1 MFAIG
6 NTNGEQ
12 LTIQVTDITGKTI
25 EFRNSTT
32 NQLDLSDQALGM
44 YYIRIMNQAG
54 NVLHAQSV
62 LIHK

>member
-1 MFAIG
+1 MFTIG
-6 NTNGEQ
+6 NTNSEQ
-12 LTIQVTDITGKTI
+12 LTIQVIDITGKTI
-25 EFRNSTT
+25 ELKNSTT
-32 NQLDLSDQALGM
+32 NQLDLSDQASGM